1 MSICTSTM
9 GMAWLSTKNTR
20 APLGWVQCWMGKDAC
35 AQPTA
40 PQQASSK
47 AERRKTRAVMD
58 KDEIKNMG

>member
-1 MSICTSTM
+1 
-9 GMAWLSTKNTR
+9 MAWLSTKHTR

-47 AERRKTRAVMD
+47 ADRRKARAVMD
-58 KDEIKNMG
+58 KGEIKNMGYGTFMG

>member
-1 MSICTSTM
+1 M

-40 PQQASSK
+40 PPQASSK
-47 AERRKTRAVMD
+47 ADRHKARAVMD
-58 KDEIKNMG
+58 KGEIKNMGYETFMG